1 MANEKRKLVEKE
13 ESKYGGSL
21 PDGHPII
28 KAMKAIEEVANEY
41 K

>member
-13 ESKYGGSL
+13 ESKYEGSV
-21 PDGHPII
+21 PDNHPIMM
-28 KAMKAIEEVANEY
+28 AMKAIEEVAKEY